1 MLQNV
6 LVLLR
11 LVRALM
17 PLGNTKEM
25 AGAAARND
33 LAAYAYFEPPT
44 ERERLVLI
52 GSAKMDASV
61 CKTLGIACFP
71 AVAFKARVTDWR
83 QPGHNYNCAGR
94 YSYRTRLFG
103 RLGSPDKLICL
114 VEQPPGR

>member
-1 MLQNV
+1 
-6 LVLLR
+6 
-11 LVRALM
+11 M

-61 CKTLGIACFP
+61 CKTLARICFVARPFP
-71 AVAFKARVTDWR
+71 ARAAWLEAALT
-83 QPGHNYNCAGR
+83 N
-94 YSYRTRLFG
+94 S
-103 RLGSPDKLICL
+103 
-114 VEQPPGR
+114 